1 MKVTTKTDIKE
12 FPLLNRGKVRDI
24 YDIDDSTL
32 LIVTTDRMS
41 AFDVIMN
48 EPVPYK
54 GVILNQITLFWMK
67 KFAHLVKNHLIES
80 DVDKFPA
87 ALAPYREE
95 LEGRSVLVKKAK
107 PLPVE
112 CIVRGYITG
121 SGWKDYKATGSVCG
135 YKLPEG
141 LLESARLEQPLF
153 TPSTK
158 AELGEHDE
166 NISTARA
173 AEILGKDIA
182 NQIENIALA
191 LFKEGRAWAE
201 SRGIIIADTKFE
213 FGMVDGE
220 LILIDEVL
228 TPDSSRFWPAEGYK
242 AGQSQPS
249 FDKQYLRDW
258 LSGQPW
264 DKTPPPPA
272 LPKEV
277 VEATQNKYLEAYRI
291 LTGAEL
297 ALEYKMREKRRRNS
311 LSQRASSEL
320 ARMPA
325 LRPHH
330 SAGGKPGDGNAC
342 RTRMADAIKPVRGNF
357 RTTHYRPL
365 QPGNRLSADGGRE
378 IHGSFRFACHWGSF
392 SPAVGG
398 PFSTQYQLRG
408 NHAVERQKVP
418 HLRGSQQ
425 QKHRVRN
432 RFLL

>member
-182 NQIENIALA
+182 DQIENIALA

-213 FGMVDGE
+213 FGLDEDGNVV
-220 LILIDEVL
+220 LGDEML
-228 TPDSSRFWPAEGYK
+228 TPDSSRFWPLEGYEP
-242 AGQSQPS
+242 GHSQPS
-249 FDKQYLRDW
+249 FDKQFVRDW
-258 LSGQPW
+258 LKANPDSNYDLPQDVI
-264 DKTPPPPA
+264 DKTIA
-272 LPKEV
+272 
-277 VEATQNKYLEAYRI
+277 KYLEAYEL
-291 LTGAEL
+291 LTGKKL
-297 ALEYKMREKRRRNS
+297 
-311 LSQRASSEL
+311 
-320 ARMPA
+320 
-325 LRPHH
+325 
-330 SAGGKPGDGNAC
+330 
-342 RTRMADAIKPVRGNF
+342 
-357 RTTHYRPL
+357 
-365 QPGNRLSADGGRE
+365 
-378 IHGSFRFACHWGSF
+378 
-392 SPAVGG
+392 
-398 PFSTQYQLRG
+398 
-408 NHAVERQKVP
+408 
-418 HLRGSQQ
+418 
-425 QKHRVRN
+425 
-432 RFLL
+432 

>member
-182 NQIENIALA
+182 DQIKSIALA

-213 FGMVDGE
+213 FG
-220 LILIDEVL
+220 LDENGNVVLGDEML
-228 TPDSSRFWPAEGYK
+228 TPDSSRFWPLEGYE
-242 AGQSQPS
+242 AGHGQPS
-249 FDKQYLRDW
+249 FDKQFVRNW
-258 LSGQPW
+258 LKANPDSNYDLPQDVI
-264 DKTPPPPA
+264 DKTIA
-272 LPKEV
+272 
-277 VEATQNKYLEAYRI
+277 KYEEAYEL
-291 LTGAEL
+291 LTGKKL
-297 ALEYKMREKRRRNS
+297 
-311 LSQRASSEL
+311 
-320 ARMPA
+320 
-325 LRPHH
+325 
-330 SAGGKPGDGNAC
+330 
-342 RTRMADAIKPVRGNF
+342 
-357 RTTHYRPL
+357 
-365 QPGNRLSADGGRE
+365 
-378 IHGSFRFACHWGSF
+378 
-392 SPAVGG
+392 
-398 PFSTQYQLRG
+398 
-408 NHAVERQKVP
+408 
-418 HLRGSQQ
+418 
-425 QKHRVRN
+425 
-432 RFLL
+432 

>member
-24 YDIDDSTL
+24 YDIDDATL

-41 AFDVIMN
+41 AFDVIMSQ
-48 EPVPYK
+48 PVPYK
-54 GVILNQITLFWMK
+54 GVILNQITLFWMN

-87 ALAPYREE
+87 ALAPYRDE

-107 PLPVE
+107 PMLVRKADMFPAE

-166 NISTARA
+166 NISPARA
-173 AEILGKDIA
+173 AEMLGADVA
-182 NQIENIALA
+182 AQVENLA
-191 LFKEGRAWAE
+191 LTIFKEARAWAE
-201 SRGIIIADTKFE
+201 ARGIIIADTKFE

-220 LILIDEVL
+220 LTLIDEVL
-228 TPDSSRFWPAEGYK
+228 TPDSSRFWPAEGYAPGK
-242 AGQSQPS
+242 SQPS

-258 LSGQPW
+258 LAQQPW

-272 LPKEV
+272 LPKEI
-277 VEATQNKYLEAYRI
+277 VEATQKKYLDAYRI
-291 LTGAEL
+291 LTDSEL
-297 ALEYKMREKRRRNS
+297 AL
-311 LSQRASSEL
+311 
-320 ARMPA
+320 
-325 LRPHH
+325 
-330 SAGGKPGDGNAC
+330 
-342 RTRMADAIKPVRGNF
+342 
-357 RTTHYRPL
+357 
-365 QPGNRLSADGGRE
+365 
-378 IHGSFRFACHWGSF
+378 
-392 SPAVGG
+392 
-398 PFSTQYQLRG
+398 
-408 NHAVERQKVP
+408 
-418 HLRGSQQ
+418 
-425 QKHRVRN
+425 
-432 RFLL
+432 

>member
-213 FGMVDGE
+213 FG
-220 LILIDEVL
+220 LDENGNVVLGDEML
-228 TPDSSRFWPAEGYK
+228 TPDSSRFWPLEGYE
-242 AGQSQPS
+242 AGHGQPS
-249 FDKQYLRDW
+249 FDKQFVRNW
-258 LSGQPW
+258 LKANPDSNYDLPQDVI
-264 DKTPPPPA
+264 DKTIA
-272 LPKEV
+272 
-277 VEATQNKYLEAYRI
+277 KYEEAYEL
-291 LTGAEL
+291 LTGKKL
-297 ALEYKMREKRRRNS
+297 
-311 LSQRASSEL
+311 
-320 ARMPA
+320 
-325 LRPHH
+325 
-330 SAGGKPGDGNAC
+330 
-342 RTRMADAIKPVRGNF
+342 
-357 RTTHYRPL
+357 
-365 QPGNRLSADGGRE
+365 
-378 IHGSFRFACHWGSF
+378 
-392 SPAVGG
+392 
-398 PFSTQYQLRG
+398 
-408 NHAVERQKVP
+408 
-418 HLRGSQQ
+418 
-425 QKHRVRN
+425 
-432 RFLL
+432 